1 MFDETNRA
9 EEQELSLPENLF
21 GDEELSE
28 TEEQNCDEGEENGNE
43 GETTASEPESNEN
56 PQTLKIKYN
65 GVEREISLDEAR
77 TLAQKGMN
85 YDHVVQERDTRYK
98 RELDALDKIAREHDM
113 NRNEYVSFIENNM
126 RHNAPQRS
134 PEEVM
139 QDSRARAREQ
149 IQRIYD
155 TTGEKKSW
163 NRLFERFPE
172 LDRQQIREELS
183 ENIRGGMTPL
193 EAYQSRLLK
202 QREQELRIVNNNSAA
217 ALRAVGSLTGDALS
231 STSDAFLEGFSING

>member
-21 GDEELSE
+21 GDEELFE
-28 TEEQNCDEGEENGNE
+28 TEEQDCDESEEIE
-43 GETTASEPESNEN
+43 SDGETTAEALESDNS

-65 GVEREISLDEAR
+65 GEEREISLDEAR

-113 NRNEYVSFIENNM
+113 SRNEYVSFIENTWQNM
-126 RHNAPQRS
+126 PQRS
-134 PEEVM
+134 PEEIA
-139 QDSRARAREQ
+139 QDSRLRAREQ
-149 IQRIYD
+149 IKRIYN
-155 TTGEKKSW
+155 TTGEKRSW
-163 NRLFERFPE
+163 NRLFESFPE
-172 LDRQQIREELS
+172 LDRQQIRQELS
-183 ENIRGGMTPL
+183 ENISGGMTPL

-202 QREQELRIVNNNSAA
+202 QREQELRIANNNSAA

-231 STSDAFLEGFSING
+231 ATSDAFLEGFSIDG